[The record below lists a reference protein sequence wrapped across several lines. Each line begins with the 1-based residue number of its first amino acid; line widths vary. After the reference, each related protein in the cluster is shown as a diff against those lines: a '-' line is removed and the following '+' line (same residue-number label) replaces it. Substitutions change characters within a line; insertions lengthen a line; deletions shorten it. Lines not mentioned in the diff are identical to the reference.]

1 MMTTGCA
8 AAAPAVDIRV
18 FGVALDPSHG
28 CLDSLM
34 DLTLAGQFV
43 LVMLSP
49 TLAFAAAIY
58 LPRAGRAVWQRLSP
72 APEPTPTVLP
82 IERITADLHRL
93 LHQHHALRHGAD
105 PTLRFRRLQAVEA
118 AITDRALEA
127 ARALEVPAPAAPGRF
142 GLRPPVLSK
151 LLRDLADAGL
161 VLPRGV
167 DLLDGD
173 RS

>member
-1 MMTTGCA
+1 
-8 AAAPAVDIRV
+8 
-18 FGVALDPSHG
+18 
-28 CLDSLM
+28 M
-34 DLTLAGQFV
+34 DLALAGQFV
-43 LVMLSP
+43 LVILSP
-49 TLAFAAAIY
+49 TLAFGAAIY
-58 LPRAGRAVWQRLSP
+58 LPRAGRALWRRVHP
-72 APEPTPTVLP
+72 APEPVPSFPP
-82 IERITADLHRL
+82 IEQITADLHRL

-105 PTLRFRRLQAVEA
+105 PTLRFRRLRAVEA

-127 ARALEVPAPAAPGRF
+127 ARALEVPVPAAPGRF
-142 GLRPPVLSK
+142 GLRPPDLSK